1 MVALTLALVIGAP
14 SVAPAAK
21 WFNLFNGKDLTG
33 WKAKIKGHKFGENF
47 GDTFRVRDGV
57 ISVDYSKYG
66 GKFENRFGHL
76 FYKEPY
82 RNYIFRM
89 EYRFVGDQIADGPG
103 WAWRNSGIMIH
114 CQDPKSML
122 LDQDFPVSAEVQL
135 LGGPERDKRTT
146 ANLCTPGTN
155 VMMDGRLITQHCN
168 DSISDTFRGDQW
180 VKVEVEVHGS
190 GKVIHRVN
198 GKEVLTYEGIQ
209 LDPQDAD
216 GKRLM
221 KGDNLMISGGFI
233 SLQSE
238 SHPCEFRKIQIL
250 GLPDSQ
256 AFR

>member
-1 MVALTLALVIGAP
+1 MTTLLAAALLATTSP
-14 SVAPAAK
+14 SPQGK
-21 WFNLFNGKDLTG
+21 WVDLFNGKDLTG

-47 GDTFRVRDGV
+47 GDTFRVKDGV
-57 ISVDYSKYG
+57 IQVDYSKYG

-76 FYKEPY
+76 FYKKSY
-82 RNYIFRM
+82 SNYIFRM
-89 EYRFVGDQIADGPG
+89 EYRFIGDQIADGPG

-114 CQDPKSML
+114 CQDPKTMS

-135 LGGPERDKRTT
+135 LGGPEKDKRTT

-168 DSISDTFRGDQW
+168 DSTSDTFRGDQW
-180 VKVEVEVHGS
+180 VRVEVEVHAS
-190 GKVIHRVN
+190 GRVIHRVN
-198 GKEVLTYEGIQ
+198 GTEVLTYEGIQ

-216 GKRLM
+216 GKRLI
-221 KGDNLMISGGFI
+221 KGDNLMISAGFI

-238 SHPCEFRKIQIL
+238 SHPCEFRKIQIME
-250 GLPDSQ
+250 LPASE